1 MQDIAPN
8 LAGTV
13 LGLTNCVGS
22 VPGFVAP
29 SIAGQITNSNNKDT
43 DKWDLVWMIA
53 VIILAVESVFYIIFA
68 SGEPQPWNFPDP
80 ELEGKPREKKR
91 DWFSVSSS
99 LFIRPCPK
107 SLRHYVFWGQHR
119 NAGRFFLG
127 FVSLID

>member
-1 MQDIAPN
+1 MLQDIAPN

-80 ELEGKPREKKR
+80 DLEGKPREKKR

-99 LFIRPCPK
+99 LLIIRP
-107 SLRHYVFWGQHR
+107 
-119 NAGRFFLG
+119 
-127 FVSLID
+127 

>member
-80 ELEGKPREKKR
+80 DLEGKPREKKR
-91 DWFSVSSS
+91 DWFSVSSY
-99 LFIRPCPK
+99 LFSYSRQYITANCDIRLSGVTQK
-107 SLRHYVFWGQHR
+107 Y
-119 NAGRFFLG
+119 LG
-127 FVSLID
+127 FLCL